1 MPAVGKR
8 NRRSKNGPSIVAAR
22 QKEQQAIALR
32 LQGFTLE
39 QIAQKVGYSG
49 FSSAR
54 EAINRSLDR
63 MVDKE
68 DVEKYRAIQIAR
80 YERFWRK
87 HFYDWRKAADAE
99 TRERVLK
106 SLLLI
111 AMRIEKVTGL
121 AKDVNVNFNQNN
133 VTLNSYTVVED
144 AQNVNV
150 PPEEYD
156 LPLID
161 TLRQL
166 PASNGNGHANG
177 VS

>member
-1 MPAVGKR
+1 MPAAGKR

-22 QKEQQAIALR
+22 QRERKAIALR
-32 LQGFTLE
+32 LQGYTLE
-39 QIAQKVGYSG
+39 QIAKKVGFSG
-49 FSSAR
+49 FSGAR

-63 MVDKE
+63 MVSKE
-68 DVEKYRAIQIAR
+68 DVEQYRTLQLAR

-99 TRERVLK
+99 ERERVLK
-106 SLLLI
+106 SLMLI
-111 AMRIEKVTGL
+111 ALRIEKVAGL
-121 AKDVNVNFNQNN
+121 SKDVTMNFMQNN
-133 VTLNSYTVVED
+133 LQVNSYTVVED
-144 AQNVNV
+144 AGKVQVA
-150 PPEEYD
+150 PEEYD